1 MYTIT
6 ALTESSHLKPEG
18 DCYAPQI
25 VLTASRGRLE
35 NITELNTESLPF
47 TAEEFN
53 DWRDR
58 LAARG
63 MGLDFLC
70 RFVKV
75 FYGIE
80 AIHQETTGYSQ
91 SNWGYSFV
99 FGTPE
104 FYELTGATEVSEY
117 DHNDLCA
124 WIWGDVYEV
133 YSKAV
138 THTETCSL
146 GHDHI
151 ITDVK
156 SELDHYIYGM
166 SNATKFVNEHNIEIE
181 GL

>member
-6 ALTESSHLKPEG
+6 ALTESGHLKPEG
-18 DCYAPQI
+18 DCYAPQV
-25 VLTASRGRLE
+25 VLTRNNYGW
-35 NITELNTESLPF
+35 NVTELNTESLPF
-47 TAEEFN
+47 DGDYVETVVH
-53 DWRDR
+53 DLSVRD
-58 LAARG
+58 LPDG
-63 MGLDFLC
+63 SVK
-70 RFVKV
+70 RFFKI
-75 FYGIE
+75 FYDLE
-80 AIHQETTGYSQ
+80 VNRKDTQGYSQ
-91 SNWGYSFV
+91 GDWGVSFV

-133 YSKAV
+133 RSKAV

-166 SNATKFVNEHNIEIE
+166 DQAHKFANEHNIEIE